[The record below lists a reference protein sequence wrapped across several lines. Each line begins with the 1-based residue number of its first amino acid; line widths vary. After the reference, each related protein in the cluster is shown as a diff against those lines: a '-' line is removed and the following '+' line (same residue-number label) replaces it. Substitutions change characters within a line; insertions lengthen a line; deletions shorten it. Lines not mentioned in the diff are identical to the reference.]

1 MALIEFYTEDL
12 DGWILFVKNVR
23 DRLPN
28 GTGEREHVQ
37 DFFKLLGVRSIQR
50 RTSAILDV
58 AVDLAIRKNL
68 IQDCKAD
75 KDTYAKRCIQS
86 WKKRKDNMLKTVRTA
101 SPTGRVS
108 LDHREQLLRDF
119 WAQIA
124 DEVNNGEIPKP

>member
-50 RTSAILDV
+50 RTRAILDV

-101 SPTGRVS
+101 SPTCLVS
-108 LDHREQLLRDF
+108 VDHREQLLRDF